1 MAVKCAQLFLALD
14 YIITLKISSII
25 SSKLDFS
32 KVLLIYNP
40 FMKLTSVIS
49 QGLSEVLHQLYS
61 VIMKFIMLVLIDHS
75 IKNRPAVFS

>member
-25 SSKLDFS
+25 SSKLDFL

-61 VIMKFIMLVLIDHS
+61 VITKFITLVLIDHS
-75 IKNRPAVFS
+75 IKNRPGLFS

>member
-61 VIMKFIMLVLIDHS
+61 VITKFITLVLINHS
-75 IKNRPAVFS
+75 IKNRPGLFS

>member
-1 MAVKCAQLFLALD
+1 MKCAQLFLALD
-14 YIITLKISSII
+14 YIITLEISSII

-61 VIMKFIMLVLIDHS
+61 VITKFITLVLIDHS
-75 IKNRPAVFS
+75 IKNRPGLFS

>member
-40 FMKLTSVIS
+40 FMKITSVIS

-61 VIMKFIMLVLIDHS
+61 VITKFITLVLIDHS
-75 IKNRPAVFS
+75 IKNRPGLFS

>member
-61 VIMKFIMLVLIDHS
+61 VITKFITLVLIDH
-75 IKNRPAVFS
+75 

>member
-1 MAVKCAQLFLALD
+1 MKCAQLFLALD

-40 FMKLTSVIS
+40 FMKITSVTS

-61 VIMKFIMLVLIDHS
+61 VITKFITLVLIDHS
-75 IKNRPAVFS
+75 IKNRPGLFS

>member
-61 VIMKFIMLVLIDHS
+61 VITKFITLVLIDHS
-75 IKNRPAVFS
+75 IKNRPGLFS

>member
-1 MAVKCAQLFLALD
+1 MKCAQLFLALD

-61 VIMKFIMLVLIDHS
+61 VITKFITLVLIDHS
-75 IKNRPAVFS
+75 IKNRPGLFS

>member
-61 VIMKFIMLVLIDHS
+61 VITKFIILVLINHS
-75 IKNRPAVFS
+75 IKNRPGLFS

>member
-1 MAVKCAQLFLALD
+1 MKCAQLFLALD

-40 FMKLTSVIS
+40 FMKITSVIS

-61 VIMKFIMLVLIDHS
+61 VITKFITLVLIDHS
-75 IKNRPAVFS
+75 IKNRPGLFS

>member
-1 MAVKCAQLFLALD
+1 MALKCAQLFLALD

-40 FMKLTSVIS
+40 FMKITSVIS

-61 VIMKFIMLVLIDHS
+61 VITKFITLVLIDHS
-75 IKNRPAVFS
+75 IKNRPGLFS

>member
-1 MAVKCAQLFLALD
+1 MKCAQLFLALD

-25 SSKLDFS
+25 SSKLDFL

-61 VIMKFIMLVLIDHS
+61 VITKFITLVLIDHS
-75 IKNRPAVFS
+75 IKNRPGLFS

>member
-1 MAVKCAQLFLALD
+1 MKCAQLFLALD

-61 VIMKFIMLVLIDHS
+61 VIKKFITLVLIDHS
-75 IKNRPAVFS
+75 IKNRPGLFS

>member
-32 KVLLIYNP
+32 KVLLIYNL

-61 VIMKFIMLVLIDHS
+61 VITKFITLVLIDHS
-75 IKNRPAVFS
+75 IKNRPGLFS